1 MSSRID
7 VRDVVDGAILIGY
20 PDADEEEANRR
31 AVAAARGLAARP
43 PAGLLDAV
51 PAARTLLVLFDPRRL
66 AHEHLARTL
75 RKDRENAAVSRDG
88 RRTLHVPV
96 FYGGEAGPDL
106 EELARSR
113 GLSAGEA
120 ARRHAAADY
129 RVAFLGF
136 APGFP
141 YLTGLPLELHAP
153 RLATPRTRV
162 ATGSVGIGGPYTGVY
177 PEETPGGWRLIGR
190 APVRL
195 FDPYRDPPALLLPGD
210 RVRFQP
216 IDRAEFERG
225 RICLQ
230 PPADLAGAPGR
241 PLFALLDS
249 GAWTSVQGGPRYGWS
264 RYGVAPGGA
273 MDCRALARGNA
284 LLGNVADTA
293 ALEVTLSGP
302 RLEILS
308 RAKILLAGSQPEAQW
323 NGKPLAVEEAR
334 EVGPGDSLRIG
345 RVKGGARTYL
355 CVAGGLARR
364 DRPEPTR
371 RLVAG
376 DTVER
381 SDEGSVPS
389 REQILRFAQ
398 DDRGAVEG
406 GGQIALRV
414 LLGPQEESF
423 EKEGLEVFLREP
435 YRVSPESDRRGV
447 RLEGPKIAHRHDPD
461 IPPEGTALGSIQ
473 VPRDGQPIVL
483 GPDRPVTGGY
493 AKIATVIGADF
504 PLLARAA
511 AGTAVRFR
519 AVPLAEALE
528 ARSRMAP

>member
-1 MSSRID
+1 
-7 VRDVVDGAILIGY
+7 
-20 PDADEEEANRR
+20 
-31 AVAAARGLAARP
+31 
-43 PAGLLDAV
+43 
-51 PAARTLLVLFDPRRL
+51 
-66 AHEHLARTL
+66 
-75 RKDRENAAVSRDG
+75 
-88 RRTLHVPV
+88 
-96 FYGGEAGPDL
+96 
-106 EELARSR
+106 
-113 GLSAGEA
+113 
-120 ARRHAAADY
+120 
-129 RVAFLGF
+129 
-136 APGFP
+136 
-141 YLTGLPLELHAP
+141 
-153 RLATPRTRV
+153 
-162 ATGSVGIGGPYTGVY
+162 
-177 PEETPGGWRLIGR
+177 
-190 APVRL
+190 
-195 FDPYRDPPALLLPGD
+195 
-210 RVRFQP
+210 
-216 IDRAEFERG
+216 
-225 RICLQ
+225 
-230 PPADLAGAPGR
+230 
-241 PLFALLDS
+241 
-249 GAWTSVQGGPRYGWS
+249 
-264 RYGVAPGGA
+264 

-284 LLGNVADTA
+284 LLGNVADAA

-302 RLEILS
+302 RLEILA
-308 RAKILLAGSQPEAQW
+308 RAKILLAGGQPEAQW

-355 CVAGGLARR
+355 CVAGGLARG

-376 DTVER
+376 DTVFLVPPGHQEKRFVSTRHPFAPLRTSSEER
-381 SDEGSVPS
+381 SDEGSAPAS
-389 REQILRFAQ
+389 EQILRFAQ
-398 DDRGAVEG
+398 DDRGAEEG
-406 GGQIALRV
+406 GGQIVLRV
-414 LLGPQEESF
+414 LIGPQEESF

-511 AGTAVRFR
+511 AGTAVQFR